1 MPYIKHYQEKEY
13 YYENTEH
20 QESIMISRIFPDPIK
35 YDGSQIAPLW
45 AYSMGIKGDSIV
57 CFHGPMDVSFEN
69 MKDFEDE
76 KAGKSI
82 KGDDL
87 IHIIVERFD
96 SPSSMRL
103 AYYMQRLLIICIMDV
118 LSNHRITTTRKGDDL
133 FVNGRKLTVSIASAG
148 ISSEKI
154 HCGINIT
161 TRGTPRDVKT
171 AALEDSGIKDW
182 KDIGK
187 DICETFVHEIE
198 DIEGD
203 IVKTRSL

>member
-1 MPYIKHYQEKEY
+1 
-13 YYENTEH
+13 
-20 QESIMISRIFPDPIK
+20 MISRIIPDPIK

-45 AYSMGIKGDSIV
+45 AYGMGIKGDSIV
-57 CFHGPMDVSFEN
+57 CFHGLMDVSFEN

-76 KAGKSI
+76 KAGKTI

-96 SPSSMRL
+96 SPSTMRL
-103 AYYMQRLLIICIMDV
+103 AYYMQRLLVICVRDV
-118 LSNHRITTTRKGDDL
+118 LSNQGITTTRNGDDL
-133 FVNGRKLTVSIASAG
+133 FVDGRKLTVSIASAG
-148 ISSEKI
+148 VSSEKI

-161 TRGTPRDVKT
+161 TRGTPLDVKT

-182 KDIGK
+182 KTVAK
-187 DICETFVHEIE
+187 EICEAFVREVE

>member
-1 MPYIKHYQEKEY
+1 M
-13 YYENTEH
+13 N
-20 QESIMISRIFPDPIK
+20 SIILKDLIK

-57 CFHGPMDVSFEN
+57 IFRGPMDVAAGN

-76 KAGKSI
+76 KAGKTI

-96 SPSSMRL
+96 SPASMRL
-103 AYYMQRLLIICIMDV
+103 AYYMQRLLVICIKDV
-118 LSNHRITTTRKGDDL
+118 LERRGIKATRNGDDL
-133 FVNGRKLTVSIASAG
+133 FINGGKLTVSIASAG
-148 ISSEKI
+148 VSSEKI

-161 TRGTPRDVKT
+161 TRGTPPEVRT
-171 AALEDSGIKDW
+171 AAMEESGIKDW
-182 KDIGK
+182 K
-187 DICETFVHEIE
+187 TFAREIEEVFIHELE

-203 IVKTRSL
+203 IVKTKSL

>member
-1 MPYIKHYQEKEY
+1 
-13 YYENTEH
+13 
-20 QESIMISRIFPDPIK
+20 MISRILPDPIK

-57 CFHGPMDVSFEN
+57 IFHGPMDVTLEN
-69 MKDFEDE
+69 MKDLEDS
-76 KAGKSI
+76 KAGKTI

-96 SPSSMRL
+96 SPASMRL
-103 AYYMQRLLIICIMDV
+103 AYYMQRLLIVCIRDV
-118 LSNHRITTTRKGDDL
+118 LLSHGIETTRNGDDL
-133 FVNGRKLTVSIASAG
+133 FVGDRKLTVSIASAG
-148 ISSEKI
+148 VASEKI

-161 TRGTPRDVKT
+161 TQGTPPEVRT
-171 AALEDSGIKDW
+171 AGLEEFGIKEW
-182 KDIGK
+182 KDIAKG
-187 DICETFVHEIE
+187 IAEEISVTFVREIG